1 MGGTGEASNT
11 DKGPDVQSQ
20 HRTLST
26 LSLMRSWEYP
36 AKDNSGGSWQADD
49 LKKTMGP
56 RKRGHMNETDSSSSQ
71 IAEGEMNQQ
80 GVLSIPEAG
89 TLGREEETGFLVFLV
104 ES

>member
-1 MGGTGEASNT
+1 MKPQTLTRVLMSRASTGLS
-11 DKGPDVQSQ
+11 
-20 HRTLST
+20 LST

-71 IAEGEMNQQ
+71 IAEGEMNQ
-80 GVLSIPEAG
+80 
-89 TLGREEETGFLVFLV
+89 
-104 ES
+104 